1 MYDVNSVLIQ
11 LIEADNWGSYSGLIA
26 ELKQSNYWDIFYE
39 ALLRLDRSALY
50 LSPVHGVG
58 HIERT
63 LLHGAFC
70 AMDEQLDNIDTRLL
84 MDMCSYHDT
93 GRISDWLDT
102 AHGLRSSLKLE
113 KLTGRSGEEL
123 KIMKAGVEAHSLND
137 KLIDDIILKH
147 APENRL
153 RARRLAELLKD
164 ADGLDRVRINDLNI
178 KFLRRQSSR
187 SRAPFA
193 QYLFDRYAEITG
205 ISAGAEADEGFDLG
219 TILGVKSSVT
229 QFLDEGRSCAQT
241 ALLCLGNLNGVI
253 IKTQLLDAASGLKG
267 SRCGLLDA
275 ALLFFGVYF
284 IAKGYGNDEISALC
298 TEYTEL
304 FGKQYGTDSCLSLS
318 PAGGSAHSCDS
329 LAVDAILFAHSFIK
343 EKTKKYK

>member
-1 MYDVNSVLIQ
+1 MYDINSVLID
-11 LIEADNWGSYSGLIA
+11 LIDTDCWGPHIELIGS
-26 ELKQSNYWDIFYE
+26 LKASPYWDIFYE
-39 ALLRLDRSALY
+39 ALVKLDRSALY
-50 LSPVHGVG
+50 SSHVHGVG

-63 LLHGAFC
+63 LMHGAFC
-70 AMDEQLDNIDTRLL
+70 ALDEQLDNIDTRLL

-123 KIMKAGVEAHSLND
+123 KIMKSGVEAHSLND
-137 KLIDDIILKH
+137 KLIDEIIAKH
-147 APENRL
+147 APKDFV
-153 RARRLAELLKD
+153 RAKRLAELLKD
-164 ADGLDRVRINDLNI
+164 ADGLDRVRIKDLNI

-187 SRAPFA
+187 ARAPFA
-193 QYLFDRYAEITG
+193 QYLFDVYAEITG
-205 ISAGAEADEGFDLG
+205 ITAGTESNEGFDIN
-219 TILGVKSSVT
+219 TILGVKSNVT
-229 QFLDEGRSCAQT
+229 QLLDEGRSCAQT

-284 IAKGYGNDEISALC
+284 SAKGYSNDEISALC

-304 FGKQYGTDSCLSLS
+304 FSKQYGTDSCHTLS
-318 PAGGSAHSCDS
+318 PIGGSAHSCDS
-329 LAVDAILFAHSFIK
+329 LSVDAILFAYSFIK
-343 EKTKKYK
+343 DKI